1 MNACSFLIIHV
12 YACMFGLPGGTS
24 GKEPTCQSE
33 RHRDLGSIPGVGRSP
48 GGGNGRLEAKRI
60 KSPVRCNNG

>member
-1 MNACSFLIIHV
+1 MVKNPLVKLRDI
-12 YACMFGLPGGTS
+12 
-24 GKEPTCQSE
+24 
-33 RHRDLGSIPGVGRSP
+33 RDLGSIPGVGRSP